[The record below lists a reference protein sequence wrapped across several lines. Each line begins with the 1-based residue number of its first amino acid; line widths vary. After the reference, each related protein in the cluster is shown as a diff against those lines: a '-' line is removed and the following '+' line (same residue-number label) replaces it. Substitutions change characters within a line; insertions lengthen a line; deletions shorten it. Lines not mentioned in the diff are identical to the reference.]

1 MEAQMESPMISPENK
16 IEMLRNCAFLAGAPG
31 TMLSN
36 LAARAGILRVP
47 GGEAVV
53 TKGEAGSTM
62 YIIASGRVHVHD
74 GNVSRAYLGEGEVF
88 GEMSVLDS
96 EVRSATVTTHDDTM
110 LLSLERDHLFE
121 ALAENPACFQAIL
134 QAVLQREREIV
145 QLVQTRS
152 EQLLS
157 YEKELEIGRRIQAD
171 FLPDTMPEIENW
183 EIATW
188 FEAAREVAGDFL
200 DAFRLE
206 SSPHVAIVIGDVC
219 DKGVG
224 AALYMTLFRSLIR
237 ASSLYGYFG
246 TQDGDSNEASQVS
259 SVSDVLVNSI
269 VTTNRYIA
277 TTHPKSSMFAS
288 VFFGLLEPKSGEM
301 KYINAGHE
309 APVIFRQDGSI
320 EVLDLTGGVL
330 GLFPVARYS
339 VGTVKLGPGD
349 LLFAYTDGV
358 NEAKNTEGEQF
369 TDQRIMEITDPR
381 SRSAA
386 EFVEHVL
393 EQVKAFRGEADQSDD
408 ITMVAMKFL
417 ASR

>member
-200 DAFRLE
+200 DAFRLL
-206 SSPHVAIVIGDVC
+206 PVW
-219 DKGVG
+219 
-224 AALYMTLFRSLIR
+224 LFR
-237 ASSLYGYFG
+237 Y
-246 TQDGDSNEASQVS
+246 
-259 SVSDVLVNSI
+259 
-269 VTTNRYIA
+269 
-277 TTHPKSSMFAS
+277 
-288 VFFGLLEPKSGEM
+288 
-301 KYINAGHE
+301 
-309 APVIFRQDGSI
+309 
-320 EVLDLTGGVL
+320 
-330 GLFPVARYS
+330 
-339 VGTVKLGPGD
+339 PG
-349 LLFAYTDGV
+349 
-358 NEAKNTEGEQF
+358 
-369 TDQRIMEITDPR
+369 
-381 SRSAA
+381 
-386 EFVEHVL
+386 
-393 EQVKAFRGEADQSDD
+393 RGFE
-408 ITMVAMKFL
+408 
-417 ASR
+417 